1 MSEAVAQLR
10 LVSIGKRYSGTK
22 ALDDVSVLVA
32 GGTVH
37 ALVGANGAGKST
49 LGKIIGGVIRPD
61 EGELFVDD
69 RPVRYPTPREARAD
83 GIVTISQELAPMPNL
98 SVIEN
103 VFFGIEPRRYGLV
116 QRHLMR
122 TRYADLVSTWGFEL
136 DGNAKVGALRTAD
149 KQKVEILRA
158 VAVDA
163 RVIVMDE
170 PTSSL
175 TSVETRTLHAMIRR
189 LRDRGKTIVYVS
201 HFLDEVL
208 ELADAVTVLRS
219 GRLVRTAPVT
229 EETEETLVAGMFGAA
244 AEAEHFE
251 KEQGS
256 TAPVVLA
263 VSGLNRKGVLHDI
276 SLQIRAG
283 EIVGL
288 AGLIGSGRSEVA
300 RAIAGADPIDS
311 GTISVDGT
319 VRGIR
324 TPADAMAAGMAFL
337 PESRKDDGLFLEL
350 SLAANTTYADLGS
363 VASPLGVL
371 RLGLERERTNELLKT
386 LSVEPPSPS
395 AKTKQLSGG
404 NQQKVLFARWLFRN
418 PRVLLLDEP
427 TRGVDVAARAAIHR
441 LINNL
446 ANQGT
451 AVLLISSEIE
461 EVLGLAHRVLVM
473 RRGTITREFAADPPL
488 DAVMEA
494 AFGLEGR
501 TIA

>member
-1 MSEAVAQLR
+1 VSETAGRVR

-22 ALDDVSVLVA
+22 ALDDVSVKVA

-61 EGELFVDD
+61 EGQLFVDD
-69 RPVRYPTPREARAD
+69 RQVRYTSPREARSD
-83 GIVTISQELAPMPNL
+83 GIATISQELSPMPHMT
-98 SVIEN
+98 VIEN
-103 VFFGIEPRRYGLV
+103 VFFGIEPRRNGLV
-116 QRHLMR
+116 QRRRLR
-122 TRYADLVSTWGFEL
+122 AQYAELISRWGFEL

-158 VAVDA
+158 VACDA

-175 TSVETRTLHAMIRR
+175 TSVETRTLHSMIRT
-189 LRDRGKTIVYVS
+189 LRDRGRTIVYVS

-208 ELADAVTVLRS
+208 ELADTVTVLRS
-219 GRLVRTAPVT
+219 GRLVRTAPVA
-229 EETEETLVAGMFGAA
+229 EETEESLVAGMFGAA

-251 KEQGS
+251 KPQGT
-256 TAPVVLA
+256 TAPVVLE
-263 VSGLNRKGVLHDI
+263 VSDLNRKGVLRDI

-288 AGLIGSGRSEVA
+288 AGLIGSGRSELA
-300 RAIAGADPIDS
+300 RAIAGADPIDR

-319 VRGIR
+319 VLSIR
-324 TPADAMAAGMAFL
+324 TPADAMAAGMAFV
-337 PESRKDDGLFLEL
+337 PESRKDDGLFFEL

-363 VASPLGVL
+363 VASRFGVL
-371 RLGLERERTNELLKT
+371 RLGLERERANALLKT
-386 LSVEPPSPS
+386 LSVEPPNPS
-395 AKTKQLSGG
+395 AKTKKLSGG

-418 PRVLLLDEP
+418 PHVLLLDEP

-446 ANQGT
+446 AAEGA

-473 RRGTITREFAADPPL
+473 RRGTITREFGADPPL

-501 TIA
+501 TIP